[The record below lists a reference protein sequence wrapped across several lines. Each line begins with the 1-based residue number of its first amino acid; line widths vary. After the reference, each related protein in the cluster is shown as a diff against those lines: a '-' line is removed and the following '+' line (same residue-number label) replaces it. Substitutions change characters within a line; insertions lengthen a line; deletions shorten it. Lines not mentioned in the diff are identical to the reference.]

1 MTQKQISKD
10 NRIYWNDKIEKKFD
24 DKKQSIE
31 SMFINEIDE
40 KTEKQYPKF
49 LKILGIEKNLKKLV
63 EAQKLYNEF
72 ILSRDKKRNHLWQ
85 EVSNAF
91 ETIQKKFERWEKTR
105 KWNKG
110 CPHLECS
117 DIDGSCNVDEK
128 IQRRLKENCHQEVEK
143 AFYASPKAK
152 DLQNIE
158 QWREQAKD
166 VLHSDMIGSE
176 VLKTLQNICKQSNI
190 AISIPTENTLKITQG
205 GE

>member
-24 DKKQSIE
+24 EKKQSIE

-49 LKILGIEKNLKKLV
+49 LKILGIEKNLKNLV
-63 EAQKLYNEF
+63 QAQKLYNDF
-72 ILSRDKKRNHLWQ
+72 ILSRDKKRNQLWQ
-85 EVSNAF
+85 EVSNAY
-91 ETIQKKFERWEKTR
+91 ETIQKKFERREQTR
-105 KWNKG
+105 KWNRS

-117 DIDGSCNVDEK
+117 DIDGSCNVDET
-128 IQRRLKENCHQEVEK
+128 IQKRLKENCHQEVEK

-190 AISIPTENTLKITQG
+190 AISIPTEKTLKITQG